1 MILTHCGA
9 LSEKVYFSPL
19 VLYNFTTL
27 GAKGS
32 NGPDSNVGYS
42 NTGLQHVS
50 VSDGVQ
56 EWHVPITAK
65 FNVEACGASGG
76 DGVPWYQGFGGRGAK
91 VRGELQLAK
100 GERLKIIVGQRG
112 LTQSVQH
119 CGSGGGGTFV
129 FNTSNLSAPIL
140 VAGGGGGGG
149 HFNGLHGNDKM
160 EGSGNASGRNGTG
173 GLVCW
178 HKGALFHH
186 PSCGSGA
193 GFYGKGGCLAPMLRT
208 CGNSEC
214 DEGGK
219 SHSDNFKGGNRKS
232 QCNCGGGFGGGGAFD
247 NCPGGGGGYSGGG
260 VAGNMQAGGG
270 GSYIPVHDNTW
281 NATKG
286 GCKEGDGYVAFI
298 IAD

>member
-1 MILTHCGA
+1 MILIHCGA
-9 LSEKVYFSPL
+9 LSERVYFSPI

-27 GAKGS
+27 GAKGR
-32 NGPDSNVGYS
+32 NGPDSSVGYRG
-42 NTGLQHVS
+42 TGLQHVS
-50 VSDGVQ
+50 VADGVQ

-65 FNVEACGASGG
+65 FIVEACGASGG
-76 DGVPWYQGFGGRGAK
+76 DGTTANIRGGRGAK
-91 VRGELQLAK
+91 VKGELRLAK

-112 LTQSVQH
+112 LTKGAQNH
-119 CGSGGGGTFV
+119 GGGGGGTFV
-129 FNTSNLSAPIL
+129 FNTTNISVPIL
-140 VAGGGGGGG
+140 VAGGGGGGSQL
-149 HFNGLHGNDKM
+149 NGLHGNDKT
-160 EGSGNASGRNGTG
+160 EGSGNASGSNGIG

-178 HKGALFHH
+178 HKDKLSRR

-193 GFYGKGGCLAPMLRT
+193 GFYGKGGCRASKHLPT
-208 CGNSEC
+208 CSNIEC
-214 DEGGK
+214 DKGGK
-219 SHSDNFKGGNRKS
+219 SHSDNFKGGNNKS
-232 QCNCGGGFGGGGAFD
+232 QSKCDGGFGGGGACD

-260 VAGNMQAGGG
+260 VANNWQAGGG